1 MRSRDAKNKKM
12 ENIREDLRVK
22 KTKKAL
28 NESFVALLNEKSFDA
43 ITVNEL
49 CDRAGIRRATFY
61 KHYTDK
67 FDFLA
72 AYVHT
77 LRDRFDTIVWSS
89 TVEDSDGTDYSEYF
103 VAYAMRLISF
113 ISRNTTI
120 IENLMR
126 SNLLPSLI
134 TIVAEQNYKDTLERL
149 ITGVETGKLKLLTS
163 PETVAGMFVGGV
175 STVVFAWLR
184 TGREKPA
191 DKLAEEVGSYIH
203 RVLDQSF
210 VK

>member
-1 MRSRDAKNKKM
+1 M
-12 ENIREDLRVK
+12 EIIREDLRVK

-28 NESFVALLNEKSFDA
+28 NESFVALLNEKSFDD

-61 KHYTDK
+61 KHYADK
-67 FDFLA
+67 FAFLA

-77 LRDRFDTIVWSS
+77 LRDRFDTIVWNS
-89 TVEDSDGTDYSEYF
+89 TVEESDGSDYSEYF

-113 ISRNTTI
+113 VSRNTTI
-120 IENLMR
+120 IDNLLK

-134 TIVAEQNYKDTLERL
+134 TIVAEQNYRDTLERL
-149 ITGVETGKLKLLTS
+149 NNRVETGKLKLLTS

-175 STVVFAWLR
+175 STVVFAWLK
-184 TGREKPA
+184 TGRIKPA
-191 DKLAEEVGSYIH
+191 DKLAEEVGAYIH

-210 VK
+210 IK

>member
-1 MRSRDAKNKKM
+1 M
-12 ENIREDLRVK
+12 EIIREDLRVK

-28 NESFVALLNEKSFDA
+28 NESFVALLNEKSFDD

-61 KHYTDK
+61 KHYADK
-67 FDFLA
+67 FAFLA

-77 LRDRFDTIVWSS
+77 LRDRFDTIVWNS
-89 TVEDSDGTDYSEYF
+89 TVEESDGSDYSEYF
-103 VAYAMRLISF
+103 VAYAVRLISF
-113 ISRNTTI
+113 VSRNTTI
-120 IENLMR
+120 IDNLLK

-134 TIVAEQNYKDTLERL
+134 TIVAEQNYRDTLERL
-149 ITGVETGKLKLLTS
+149 NNGVETGKLKLLTS

-175 STVVFAWLR
+175 STVVFAWLK
-184 TGREKPA
+184 TGRIKPA
-191 DKLAEEVGSYIH
+191 DKLAEEVGAYIH

-210 VK
+210 IK

>member
-1 MRSRDAKNKKM
+1 M
-12 ENIREDLRVK
+12 EIIREDLRVK

-28 NESFVALLNEKSFDA
+28 NESFVALLNEKSFDD

-61 KHYTDK
+61 KHYADK
-67 FDFLA
+67 FAFLA

-77 LRDRFDTIVWSS
+77 LRDRFDTIVWNS
-89 TVEDSDGTDYSEYF
+89 TVEESDGSDYSEYF

-113 ISRNTTI
+113 VSRNTTI
-120 IENLMR
+120 IDNLLK

-134 TIVAEQNYKDTLERL
+134 TIVAEQNYRDTLERL
-149 ITGVETGKLKLLTS
+149 NNGVETGKLKLLTS

-175 STVVFAWLR
+175 STVVFAWLN
-184 TGREKPA
+184 TGRIKPA
-191 DKLAEEVGSYIH
+191 DKLAEEVGAYIH

-210 VK
+210 IK

>member
-1 MRSRDAKNKKM
+1 M
-12 ENIREDLRVK
+12 EIIREDLRVK

-28 NESFVALLNEKSFDA
+28 NESFVALLNEKSFDD

-61 KHYTDK
+61 KHYADK
-67 FDFLA
+67 FAFLA

-77 LRDRFDTIVWSS
+77 LRDRFDTIVWNS
-89 TVEDSDGTDYSEYF
+89 TVEESDGSDYSEYF
-103 VAYAMRLISF
+103 VAYAIRLISF
-113 ISRNTTI
+113 VSRNTTI
-120 IENLMR
+120 IDNLLK

-134 TIVAEQNYKDTLERL
+134 TIVAEQNYRDTLERL
-149 ITGVETGKLKLLTS
+149 NNGVETGKLKLLTS

-175 STVVFAWLR
+175 STVVFAWLK
-184 TGREKPA
+184 TGRIKPA
-191 DKLAEEVGSYIH
+191 DKLAEEVGAYIH

-210 VK
+210 IK

>member
-1 MRSRDAKNKKM
+1 M
-12 ENIREDLRVK
+12 EIIREDLRVK

-28 NESFVALLNEKSFDA
+28 NESFVALLNEKSFDD

-61 KHYTDK
+61 KHYADK
-67 FDFLA
+67 FAFLA

-77 LRDRFDTIVWSS
+77 LRDRFDTIVWNS
-89 TVEDSDGTDYSEYF
+89 TVEESDGSDYSEYF
-103 VAYAMRLISF
+103 VAYAVRLISF
-113 ISRNTTI
+113 VSRNTTI
-120 IENLMR
+120 IDNLLK

-134 TIVAEQNYKDTLERL
+134 TIVAEQNYRDTLERL
-149 ITGVETGKLKLLTS
+149 NNGVETGKLKLLTS

-175 STVVFAWLR
+175 STVVFAWLN
-184 TGREKPA
+184 TGRIKPA
-191 DKLAEEVGSYIH
+191 DKLAEEVGAYIH

-210 VK
+210 IK